1 MYFFFRITDVV
12 SSDLTSLEK
21 TLMCHLKSFN
31 FCKKKKK
38 RQTQK
43 CTETAVWL
51 CSGLGFSRA

>member
-38 RQTQK
+38 KTNTKMYRNSSL
-43 CTETAVWL
+43 ALFWFRL
-51 CSGLGFSRA
+51 